1 MPVEK
6 LASPKV
12 KKEVSYLLQF
22 LPENLEPLS
31 KVELFEFKGKKLKSA
46 YIVDLVHS
54 LLLKFFF
61 KKDNNFTL
69 SSLVLKANYGKFYNY
84 YIDFLLENEVIYLV
98 KNYSVGTKSRQ
109 FQLSKNII
117 DKKITRYK
125 NNDKV
130 ILKKREKKLNFNENN
145 KINAVLKLKLIENL
159 SSATLDYEK
168 SIFFI
173 NSIVSDKDTYNRNLY
188 SIDCINNKFIFWHFD
203 DYGRFHTNF
212 TILKSFIRKNCLMLD
227 DKEVSEVDIANSQP
241 LFLLKIIES
250 NSSKCKAS
258 ELEQFRSLVLD
269 GQIYDYLRESIPHLT
284 RDDIKPMVYHVL
296 FGPNK
301 RSKADS
307 LFKKH
312 FPSIY
317 NFIIEFKKEKGDY
330 RQLSY
335 ELQRAESEFI
345 YNRVLIDFSSK
356 FPEVPFL
363 TVHDSIIVP
372 KDFVQECKMIFDKHF
387 NDYFRG

>member
-6 LASPKV
+6 LVSAKRKS
-12 KKEVSYLLQF
+12 EVSYLLQF
-22 LPENLEPLS
+22 LPESLDELS
-31 KVELFEFKGKKLKSA
+31 KVDFFEFKSKRLKSA
-46 YIVDLVHS
+46 YVIDIVHS

-69 SSLVLKANYGKFYNY
+69 SSLVLKSNYGKFYNY
-84 YIDFLLENEVIYLV
+84 YIDYLLEKEVIYLI

-109 FQLSKNII
+109 FQLSKNVIE
-117 DKKITRYK
+117 KRITRYRNK
-125 NNDKV
+125 DKV
-130 ILKKREKKLNFNENN
+130 ILKKREKKLNLNENN

-159 SSATLDYEK
+159 SRVAIDYEQ

-188 SIDCINNKFIFWHFD
+188 SIDCINNKYIFWHFD

-212 TILKSFIRKNCLMLD
+212 TILKSFIRKNCLLLD
-227 DKEVSEVDIANSQP
+227 NQQVSEVDIANSQP
-241 LFLLKIIES
+241 LFLLKIIE
-250 NSSKCKAS
+250 NSSLKCKSS
-258 ELEQFRSLVLD
+258 ELEQFRDLVLN
-269 GQIYDYLRESIPHLT
+269 GQIYDFLRESIPHLT
-284 RDDIKPMVYHVL
+284 REEIKPMVYHVL

-317 NFIIEFKKEKGDY
+317 NFIIDFKKEKGDY

-356 FPEVPFL
+356 FPNAPFL
-363 TVHDSIIVP
+363 TVHDSIIIQKSLVI
-372 KDFVQECKMIFDKHF
+372 ECKEIFEYHF
-387 NDYFRG
+387 NDYFRR

>member
-6 LASPKV
+6 LISA
-12 KKEVSYLLQF
+12 KKRYEASYLLQF
-22 LPENLEPLS
+22 LPESLDELS
-31 KVELFEFKGKKLKSA
+31 KVDFFEFKSKKLKSA
-46 YIVDLVHS
+46 YVIDIVHS

-69 SSLVLKANYGKFYNY
+69 SSIVLKSNYGKYYNY
-84 YIDFLLENEVIYLV
+84 YIDYLLEKEIIYLI

-109 FQLSKNII
+109 FQLSRNVIEN
-117 DKKITRYK
+117 KIVRYRNK
-125 NNDKV
+125 DKV
-130 ILKKREKKLNFNENN
+130 ILKKREKKLNLNDKN
-145 KINAVLKLKLIENL
+145 KINAVLKLKLVENL
-159 SSATLDYEK
+159 NRATIDYEQ

-173 NSIVSDKDTYNRNLY
+173 NSIISDKDTYNRNLY
-188 SIDCINNKFIFWHFD
+188 SIDCINNKYIFWHFD

-227 DKEVSEVDIANSQP
+227 GQQVSEVDIANSQP

-250 NSSKCKAS
+250 SYTKCKSS
-258 ELEQFRSLVLD
+258 ELEQFRELVLN
-269 GQIYDYLRESIPHLT
+269 GQIYDFLRESIPHLT
-284 RDDIKPMVYHVL
+284 REEIKPMVYHVL

-301 RSKADS
+301 RNKADS

-317 NFIIEFKKEKGDY
+317 NFIIDFKKEKGDY

-335 ELQRAESEFI
+335 ELQKAESEFI
-345 YNRVLIDFSSK
+345 YNRVLVDFSSR
-356 FPEVPFL
+356 FPGVPFL
-363 TVHDSIIVP
+363 TVHDSIIIQ
-372 KDFVQECKMIFDKHF
+372 KSYANECKDVFSYHF
-387 NDYFRG
+387 NEYFRR